1 VSVRLGLLS
10 TAWINGHLLEV
21 RDETDAVEFV
31 AVGSRDPARAQAYA
45 RAHAIPRAHDSY
57 EALLADPD
65 VEAVYVALPNALHHE
80 WTLRALAAGK
90 HVLCEKPYSRRPDEV
105 EEAFHAAG
113 RAGLVLIE
121 AFMWRHGEQTAKL
134 LELLPEI
141 GALQAVRA
149 TFSFRLTDTVNVRLE
164 PEIGGGSL
172 LDVGCYCVSGARLLA
187 GAEPER
193 VYGESATG
201 QTGVDLRF
209 AGTLRFPGGLVATF
223 ACGFTS
229 PHQSLEAIG
238 EDGSIVVTSPWINP
252 TGELVLRGEPLRV
265 PVRNAYLAELENFA
279 AAVRGEAEPLLGR
292 ADALG
297 QARTLDALLRSA
309 QTGRPV
315 SP

>member
-1 VSVRLGLLS
+1 MLS
-10 TAWINGHLLEV
+10 TAGINRALLEA
-21 RDETDAVEFV
+21 RDETDAFEIV
-31 AVGSRDPARAQAYA
+31 AVGSRDAARAQAYA
-45 RAHAIPRAHDSY
+45 EANGIPRAHDSY

-65 VEAVYVALPNALHHE
+65 VEAVYVALPNAFHHE

-90 HVLCEKPYSRRPDEV
+90 HVLCEKPYTRRPEQV

-113 RAGLVLIE
+113 RAGLVLME
-121 AFMWRHGEQTAKL
+121 AFMWRHGEQAAKL
-134 LELLPEI
+134 VELLPEL
-141 GALQAVRA
+141 GALQAIRA

-187 GAEPER
+187 GSEPER
-193 VYGESATG
+193 VYGESRIG
-201 QTGVDLRF
+201 PTGVDVQF
-209 AGTLRFPGGLVATF
+209 AGTLRFPGDLVATF
-223 ACGFTS
+223 ACGFTA

-238 EDGSIVVTSPWINP
+238 EDGSVVVTSPWIHP

-265 PVRNAYLAELENFA
+265 PVRSAYALELENFA

-309 QTGRPV
+309 QTGRPIAL
-315 SP
+315 